1 MESAELMGVEQ
12 EYVQAD
18 PVVTELERIVSPEDK
33 SLSR

>member
-1 MESAELMGVEQ
+1 MENAELIGVEQ

-18 PVVTELERIVSPEDK
+18 PVITELERLVSPEEK